1 MNNNCNIIF
10 IWKVKYWIWKGEWL
24 IKKDRKLLIKTV
36 SIILIITIVI
46 IRFFQYKNM
55 YSNLPLS
62 TINDIAIILLV
73 IATFLR

>member
-1 MNNNCNIIF
+1 M
-10 IWKVKYWIWKGEWL
+10 
-24 IKKDRKLLIKTV
+24 KKDRESVIKIISLI
-36 SIILIITIVI
+36 SIITIVI

-73 IATFLR
+73 IATFLKK

>member
-1 MNNNCNIIF
+1 M
-10 IWKVKYWIWKGEWL
+10 
-24 IKKDRKLLIKTV
+24 KKDRKLLIKIV
-36 SIILIITIVI
+36 SIILIITIII
-46 IRFFQYKNM
+46 IRFLQYKNM

>member
-1 MNNNCNIIF
+1 M
-10 IWKVKYWIWKGEWL
+10 
-24 IKKDRKLLIKTV
+24 KKDRKLLIKIV
-36 SIILIITIVI
+36 SMILITAIVI
-46 IRFFQYKNM
+46 IRFLQYKNM

>member
-1 MNNNCNIIF
+1 M
-10 IWKVKYWIWKGEWL
+10 
-24 IKKDRKLLIKTV
+24 KKDRKLLIKIV
-36 SIILIITIVI
+36 SIILIIAIII

>member
-1 MNNNCNIIF
+1 M
-10 IWKVKYWIWKGEWL
+10 
-24 IKKDRKLLIKTV
+24 KKDRKLLIKTV
-36 SIILIITIVI
+36 SIILIIAIII